1 MKYVK
6 HIAGLLLMAMAAIDT
21 SAQGVGFYLGGK
33 KVEISEGDSAQ
44 FSDNG
49 NGGLLVKVTKNG
61 EVEVY
66 EGNDMTFYGD
76 IERYFLNINN
86 VMHTKSSNNHSQFGY
101 GSMMHIRDVLTAD
114 LFRTSSGYNWFRD
127 WADNSSMG
135 ANSRIA
141 AQIWNFYETAIAA
154 TNKLIGAID
163 ENNAND
169 TQREYL
175 GVAYAFRAMHYLDV
189 ARMYEYLP
197 SAATNGC
204 SYTGQSLTNLTA
216 PIITEKTTPEQLAQL
231 TRATREEMWTFIQS
245 DLDKAEAYLANY
257 QRKSKLLPDLAC
269 VYGLQARLSMWVADY
284 GTAARK
290 ARLAITQSGATP
302 LSETEMLDIE
312 NGFNCTTPSSWMWG
326 AQPREDD
333 EVVISGV
340 VNWPSWMCNENTYG
354 YTSVGVPVCITPSL
368 YNAIDQNDMRRKL
381 FRVSDDYSEP
391 HLATTN
397 LMGLDRYASL
407 KFRPYKGAYDD
418 SSVGGQ
424 AAYPLMRVEEMYFIE
439 AEAKAHSSV
448 TDGVNLLNA
457 FMSQYRVS
465 DYNYS
470 TDANEQDVIQEIVK
484 QKRIELWGEGQA
496 FFDYKRLDMS
506 VDRTQD
512 VDKQYIPNDQRLSSA
527 DYGRPAWMNIVFP
540 LTSLMQYKWNLGG
553 LNNPDP
559 SGLYYEGG
567 GFAQKPNRHYT
578 VSFADGIVRELLNL
592 TTPAEYITV
601 NAYAMDTAEGFV
613 LQEPFRQIADSTT
626 GYTGAPLSIRVSG
639 GEAYIPAQSLG
650 FAVNGDSVMIEST
663 QHGTYANQVVSFP
676 RNSITLTYGH
686 EVKVVNSTILTEVR
700 MPECASFGYS
710 VGYDLYPGS
719 TSQSRVYSENG
730 QLYFPAKVKRMNE
743 LDEVRLVCVQSSL
756 VDSALNI
763 LKHDA
768 SYGVTCKDTGWVDI
782 PMIGDQDEYTIVGV
796 GLRNGCIAYS
806 NTYITFKYP
815 DYSCS
820 VYYQDCQQDEETGN
834 WNVKAYCS
842 FGPHAEKG
850 YVALVDKYDT
860 EEDVKRKLKNGLLPS
875 LVQVSL
881 SNNMGHGEDVDVPY
895 PSEYGEYKLAA
906 LSVVGQEAMNVE
918 LDKSNTIVE
927 CPQKTLSA
935 KLVSA
940 LANEDSSMTWRIRY
954 DASEFAGAY
963 IALLPDSMLTGN
975 VREHVLSATYM
986 TKVTGTDTI
995 AIDIPNP
1002 QEGEYFSL
1010 VIAGYDATGK
1020 ICKDVIALRHQSAVE
1035 EVYAWTS
1042 LGTATFRDD
1051 AITYLYGQEACVA
1064 EAQME
1069 ECDQIPGYYRLVNPY
1084 GKDFPLNKE
1093 GMYDADNDYY
1103 LYIHAEDSAFVYI
1116 LPQSTGATWSSHGT
1130 FWLADMAGYCINQGY
1145 TAESAKADGHGG
1157 KLADGVITW
1166 PTNGMVGGFNGTM
1179 QYYANGNGLYYIALP
1194 GVTVESTSAK
1204 KQEDEIHDASKT
1216 TVEKP
1221 LLLHTEYKFK

>member
-6 HIAGLLLMAMAAIDT
+6 HIVGLLFMAMAAVDT
-21 SAQGVGFYLGGK
+21 SAQSFGFYLSGK

-44 FSDNG
+44 FSSNG
-49 NGGLLVKVTKNG
+49 NGGMLVKVTKNG

-66 EGNDMTFYGD
+66 EGKEMTFYGD

-86 VMHTKSSNNHSQFGY
+86 VMHTSPLSNHSQFGY

-114 LFRTSSGYNWFRD
+114 LFRSGSGYNWFIN
-127 WADNSSMG
+127 WAENCYLG
-135 ANSRIA
+135 ANYRQA

-163 ENNAND
+163 EDNATD

-197 SAATNGC
+197 SAATKGC
-204 SYTGQSLTNLTA
+204 SYIGQPLTNLTA

-231 TRATREEMWTFIQS
+231 TRATREEMRAFIKS

-257 QRKSKLLPDLAC
+257 RRKSKLLPDLAC
-269 VYGLQARLSMWVADY
+269 VYGLQARLSMWVTDY
-284 GTAARK
+284 DTAARK

-302 LSETEMLDIE
+302 LSESEMLDIE

-326 AQPREDD
+326 AQPREDN
-333 EVVISGV
+333 ELVGGV
-340 VNWPSWMCNENTYG
+340 VNWPSWMCNETSYG
-354 YTSVGVPVCITPSL
+354 YTSVGVPVRITPSL

-391 HLATTN
+391 HLASTN
-397 LMGLDRYASL
+397 LQDLPRYASL

-418 SSVGGQ
+418 ISVGSQ
-424 AAYPLMRVEEMYFIE
+424 SAYPLMRVEEMYFIE
-439 AEAKAHSSV
+439 AEAKAHSSII
-448 TDGVNLLNA
+448 DGVELLNA
-457 FMSQYRVS
+457 FMSQYRVAG
-465 DYNYS
+465 YNYS

-496 FFDYKRLDMS
+496 FFDYKRLDMP
-506 VDRTQD
+506 VDRTSD
-512 VDKQYIPNDQRLSSA
+512 DDKYYIPKSQQLSSA

-540 LTSLMQYKWNLGG
+540 LTSQMQYKWNLDG

-567 GFAQKPNRHYT
+567 GFAQKPKRHYT
-578 VSFADGIVRELLNL
+578 VSFADGIVRELLGI

-650 FAVNGDSVMIEST
+650 FAVNGDSVMVEST
-663 QHGTYANQVVSFP
+663 QRGTYANQVVSFP

-686 EVKVVNSTILTEVR
+686 EVKVVNSTILTEIR

-710 VGYDLYPGS
+710 VGYSLYPGS
-719 TSQSRVYSENG
+719 THQSSMFTENG
-730 QLYFPAKVKRMNE
+730 QQYFPAKVKSMNQ
-743 LDEVRLVCVQSSL
+743 LNEVRLVCVQPS
-756 VDSALNI
+756 VADSAIDI

-768 SYGVTCKDTGWVDI
+768 TYGVTCKDTGWVDI
-782 PMIGDQDEYTIVGV
+782 PVIGTHEEYVIVGV
-796 GLRNGCIAYS
+796 GLSNGRIAYTQTGLS
-806 NTYITFKYP
+806 FKYP
-815 DYSCS
+815 DYSCN
-820 VYYQDCQQDEETGN
+820 VFYQDCQQDEETGN
-834 WNVKAYCS
+834 WNVEAYCL
-842 FGPHAEKG
+842 FGPNAEKG

-860 EEDVKRKLKNGLLPS
+860 EEDVKRKFKNGLLPS
-875 LVQVSL
+875 LVQISL
-881 SNNMGHGEDVDVPY
+881 SNNTGNMEEIAIPY

-906 LSVVGQEAMNVE
+906 LSVVGHEAKNVK
-918 LDKSNTIVE
+918 LHDSNKIVE
-927 CPQKTLSA
+927 IPQKTLSA
-935 KLVSA
+935 KLVRA
-940 LANEDSSMTWRIRY
+940 LANEDSSMTWRIQY

-975 VREHVLSATYM
+975 VRDHVLSATYKA
-986 TKVTGTDTI
+986 KVIGKDTI
-995 AIDIPNP
+995 AIGIPNP
-1002 QEGEYFSL
+1002 QKDEYFSV
-1010 VIAGYDATGK
+1010 VIAGYDAKGK
-1020 ICKDVIALRHQSAVE
+1020 IRKDVIALRHQSAVE
-1035 EVYAWTS
+1035 EIYGWTS

-1084 GKDFPLNKE
+1084 GKNFPLNVE
-1093 GMYDADNDYY
+1093 GRYDADKDYY
-1103 LYIHAEDSAFVYI
+1103 LYIHAEDSDFVYI

-1130 FWLADMAGYCINQGY
+1130 FWLADMAGYFINRGY
-1145 TAESAKADGHGG
+1145 TAESVKAEGYGG

-1179 QYYANGNGLYYIALP
+1179 QYYANGNGLYYIAMP
-1194 GVTVESTSAK
+1194 GVKVESTCAK
-1204 KQEDEIHDASKT
+1204 KQEDEIHDAPKT

-1221 LLLHTEYKFK
+1221 LLLHTEYKIK